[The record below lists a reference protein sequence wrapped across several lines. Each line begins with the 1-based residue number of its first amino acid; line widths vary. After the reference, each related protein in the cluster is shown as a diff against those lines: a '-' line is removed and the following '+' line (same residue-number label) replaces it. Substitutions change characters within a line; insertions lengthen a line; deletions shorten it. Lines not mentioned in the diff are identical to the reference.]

1 MPIPTKLFDVSNGN
15 GVIDAGVPY
24 PSATVIVYRD
34 AAAKTKV
41 LDAVARA
48 GQYSA
53 TLPDGVTPNPQNKQA
68 FFNKWLTNI
77 IRDIVRNDVVSDAA
91 RAAATAAGAT
101 ADADLPDK

>member
-34 AAAKTKV
+34 AAAKNKII
-41 LDAVARA
+41 DAVARA
-48 GQYSA
+48 GSYSA
-53 TLPDGVTPNPQNKQA
+53 TLPGGVTPNPQSKQV
-68 FFNKWLTNI
+68 FFNKWLSNT
-77 IRDIVRNDVVSDAA
+77 IRDIVRNDAVSEAA
-91 RAAATAAGAT
+91 RAAAVAAGAT